1 MLFLTAGL
9 CWLFFRSH
17 AEGTASHRHEYQE
30 ADAWKPSQKAA
41 DNRMVLSIDLG
52 KEHAAEGKSKCKD
65 KGMFE

>member
-1 MLFLTAGL
+1 MPRCRVT
-9 CWLFFRSH
+9 
-17 AEGTASHRHEYQE
+17 EYYLNG
-30 ADAWKPSQKAA
+30 WKPSQKAA